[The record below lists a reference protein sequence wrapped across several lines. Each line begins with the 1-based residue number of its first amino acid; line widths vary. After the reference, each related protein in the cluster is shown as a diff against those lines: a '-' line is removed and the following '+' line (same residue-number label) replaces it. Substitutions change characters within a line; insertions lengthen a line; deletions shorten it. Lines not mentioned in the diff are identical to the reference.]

1 MTMCPTGG
9 HDVVFPVTSV
19 PPLSVCPVCGRTV
32 VVENDNAIFATS
44 ENTKTLTDAQRLS
57 LKKLRPNV

>member
-1 MTMCPTGG
+1 MTMCPNQ

-32 VVENDNAIFATS
+32 VILDGTALFATS
-44 ENTKTLTDAQRLS
+44 MNTLNLTDAQRRE

>member
-1 MTMCPTGG
+1 MTMCPNG

-19 PPLSVCPVCGRTV
+19 PPLSVCPQCGRTV
-32 VVENDNAIFATS
+32 VVENDNAIFATA
-44 ENTKTLTDAQRLS
+44 ENTGILTDAQRRE